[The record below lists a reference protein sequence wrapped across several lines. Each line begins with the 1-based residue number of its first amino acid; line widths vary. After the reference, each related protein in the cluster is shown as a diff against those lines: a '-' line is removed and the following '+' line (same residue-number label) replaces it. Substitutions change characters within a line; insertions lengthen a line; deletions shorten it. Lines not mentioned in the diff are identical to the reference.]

1 MAEQSIFERNLEA
14 LAANNEALVEDLRAA
29 DVRGVE
35 LEETRNGEYT
45 FKYKGLYF
53 HSRYDPTKEALTQLE
68 ELQETKADW
77 VILFGLGCG
86 YLFKVL
92 VDDRKGRDAGTR
104 VMVYEPSMDILVGV
118 LKKID
123 LSKYFSDDSVY
134 VYSDIAL
141 VESMM
146 AKDIEG
152 MDDILGYQSRPYKQV
167 FARKLTDFT
176 EKVSNSR
183 TISRVYIRTDITSR
197 LLWLENYFGNID
209 NFFKYPGVGVMLDK
223 FKGIPLVV
231 VGAGPSLEKNVH
243 LLREMKGKVLIIAAI
258 SAYMPLVHYGV
269 IPDLIVCGEKMD
281 LPGHFTGGE
290 EDSQVRLLLSDVV
303 HPNMLR
309 REARGKFIFVS
320 TFMRLSLRHAGFW
333 GQNYCPDVGGSVTTT
348 ALSIGVDLGC
358 DPVVMIGQDLAF
370 GEHSTHAE
378 GATYSDQSLHFE
390 ENGMVKIQERYA
402 NSDERVQS
410 EHKVLWLEGVNGERV
425 RSKFDW
431 VTFHSWFV
439 EYMIRHY
446 EAENPTRVINAT
458 EGGAYIEG
466 MEHMTLKEVQEK
478 YVTKDYPIEEIL
490 TKADNS
496 VQKIDL
502 KGLLKAYEEILA
514 SLKKIRG
521 MAVSI
526 IKDANKV
533 KKIFD
538 SKGLNHEMA
547 GYVGEIQEKEK
558 KLFKESLNVIFMWE
572 TVVEY
577 TYELKEYLREDVE
590 KGSPEQV
597 RKDLE
602 SIITTYTKVREAAQR
617 FIPIMEI
624 AIGKVEAHRD
634 GV

>member
-1 MAEQSIFERNLEA
+1 MAEQSIFEKNLEA
-14 LAANNEALVEDLRAA
+14 LAVNNAALVEDLRAA
-29 DVRGVE
+29 ELRGVE

-53 HSRYDPTKEALTQLE
+53 HSRYDPSKEALVQLE
-68 ELQETKADW
+68 EVMDAKADW

-86 YLFKVL
+86 YLFKAL
-92 VDDRKGRDAGTR
+92 IDQRKDRDAGTR
-104 VMVYEPSMDILVGV
+104 VMVYEPSMDILIGV

-123 LSKYFSDDSVY
+123 LSGYFSDDSVHIY
-134 VYSDIAL
+134 HDLAL
-141 VESMM
+141 VEVMM
-146 AKDIEG
+146 SKDIEG

-167 FARKLTDFT
+167 FATELLDFT
-176 EKVSNSR
+176 EKVNNAR
-183 TISRVYIRTDITSR
+183 MISRVYIRTDITSR

-209 NFFKYPGVGVMLDK
+209 NFFEYPGVGVMLDK
-223 FKGIPLVV
+223 FKGIPMVI

-243 LLREMKGKVLIIAAI
+243 LLREMKGKVLIVAAI
-258 SAYMPLVHYGV
+258 SAYMPLLHYGV
-269 IPDLIVCGEKMD
+269 VPDLIVCGEKMD

-290 EDSQVRLLLSDVV
+290 EDSRVRLLLSDVV

-309 REARGKFIFVS
+309 RKARGKFIFVS

-348 ALSIGVDLGC
+348 ALSIGVDFGC

-370 GEHSTHAE
+370 GDHSTHAE

-390 ENGMVKIQERYA
+390 ENGTVTIQERYA
-402 NSDERVQS
+402 NSEERVQS
-410 EHKVLWLEGVNGERV
+410 EHKVLWLDGVDGQRV

-439 EYMIRHY
+439 EYMRRHH
-446 EAENPTRVINAT
+446 EAESPTRVINAT

-478 YVTKDYPIEEIL
+478 YVGEDYPIEEIL
-490 TKADNS
+490 AKADIR
-496 VQKIDL
+496 VQKIDFD
-502 KGLLKAYEEILA
+502 GLLNAYEDIHI
-514 SLKKIRG
+514 SLKKIRA

-526 IKDANKV
+526 IRDANKV
-533 KKIFD
+533 KNIFD
-538 SKGLNHEMA
+538 SKGLTHEMA
-547 GYVGEIQEKEK
+547 GHVGKIQDKEK
-558 KLFKESLNVIFMWE
+558 KLFKESCNVIFMWE

-590 KGSPEQV
+590 KGSLEQV
-597 RKDLE
+597 SNDLN
-602 SIITTYTKVREAAQR
+602 SIITTYTRVREAAER
-617 FIPIMEI
+617 FIPIMEN
-624 AIGKVEAHRD
+624 AIERVVAHRD